1 MNTSGLTIALQKSPR
16 VNLTVLRT
24 LVLPSSATSFTDRV
38 WNFSACGDQMLK
50 IAIGVA
56 IGVIASAFLILA
68 FPTQTVDAIHKYL
81 PKTAAA
87 AESFNPKAP
96 PSPTG
101 Q

>member
-1 MNTSGLTIALQKSPR
+1 
-16 VNLTVLRT
+16 
-24 LVLPSSATSFTDRV
+24 
-38 WNFSACGDQMLK
+38 MLK
-50 IAIGVA
+50 IAIGIA

-87 AESFNPKAP
+87 AESFHPAAP
-96 PSPTG
+96 SSPTG